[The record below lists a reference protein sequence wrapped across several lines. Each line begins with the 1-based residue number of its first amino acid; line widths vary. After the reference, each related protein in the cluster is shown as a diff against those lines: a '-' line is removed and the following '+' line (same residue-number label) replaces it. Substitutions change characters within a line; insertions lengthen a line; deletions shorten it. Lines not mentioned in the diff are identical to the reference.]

1 MLYNVNLAELTSPDI
16 ATAIESGYETV
27 VFAVGSNEQH
37 GPCLP
42 VFTDA
47 LLGDELAL
55 SMAKKLGKA
64 LKGPT
69 INVGCSEHHMKFPGT
84 ISMRKETLQN
94 VIRDYVDSLA
104 RHGFRRI
111 IVVPTHGGNF
121 EPLAEVADDLRRS
134 HSGVKVVT
142 YTDLQR
148 FVEVLQATSA
158 KLGVTPEESGA
169 HAGEAEASIMMWAR
183 GDLVKRE
190 RISEAVGY
198 MGEFTDT
205 EADTIF
211 ESGIGALSPIGVLG
225 DPAKARKEHGERYIE
240 ELASALVDHISAN

>member
-1 MLYNVNLAELTSPDI
+1 MLSNVNLAELTSPDI
-16 ATAIESGYETV
+16 AAAIESGYETV

-42 VFTDA
+42 VFTDT
-47 LLGDELAL
+47 LLGDELAF
-55 SMAKKLGKA
+55 SIAMKLGKA

-94 VIRDYVDSLA
+94 VVKDYVDSLA
-104 RHGFRRI
+104 RHGFRKI

-121 EPLAEVADDLRRS
+121 GPLAEISDDLTRS
-134 HSGVKVVT
+134 HPGVKVFV
-142 YTDLQR
+142 YADLQR
-148 FVEVLQATSA
+148 FVEILQATSV

-169 HAGEAEASIMMWAR
+169 HAGEAEASLVMWAR
-183 GDLVKRE
+183 GDLVKVDRLH
-190 RISEAVGY
+190 EAAGY
-198 MGEFTDT
+198 MGEFGEA
-205 EADTIF
+205 EADKIF

-225 DPAKARKEHGERYIE
+225 DPTKAKKEHGERYIE
-240 ELASALVDHISAN
+240 ELASALVDYISTN